1 MTTLQPLS
9 RELALFKVSADGT
22 SRAEIMQ
29 VVDIFRAKIVDV
41 SAEHVMIE
49 IAGQEKKIEAFIDA
63 VRPFGILELVR
74 SGRIA
79 LLRGKTASEIPNE
92 EAVEPDT
99 VHA

>member
-1 MTTLQPLS
+1 MLIKVRTASGQRS
-9 RELALFKVSADGT
+9 EVKEL
-22 SRAEIMQ
+22 
-29 VVDIFRAKIVDV
+29 VDIFRAKVVDV

-49 IAGQEKKIEAFIDA
+49 ISGQERKIEAFIDA

-92 EAVEPDT
+92 DAVEPDT